1 MEDIMIPGIVGLL
14 ICIMGIGNMKGN
26 ISTLHWYHRQRV
38 SEADRKP
45 FGKLV
50 GAGTL
55 LMGMAIILYAGLSY
69 VSYVTQNQVYSLVG
83 AVVLVAS
90 LIVGLGVSFYAMMK
104 YNKGIF

>member
-1 MEDIMIPGIVGLL
+1 MEDIIIPGIVGLL

-38 SEADRKP
+38 SEADKKP

-55 LMGMAIILYAGLSY
+55 LMGIAIILYAGLSY
-69 VSYVTQNQVYSLVG
+69 VSKMTQNPVYSLFG
-83 AVVLVAS
+83 AVVLVVA
-90 LIVGLGVSFYAMMK
+90 LVVGLGVSFYAMMK

>member
-1 MEDIMIPGIVGLL
+1 MEDIIIPGIVGLL

-38 SEADRKP
+38 SESDRKP

-55 LMGMAIILYAGLSY
+55 LMGIAIILYAGLSY
-69 VSYVTQNQVYSLVG
+69 VSQMTQNHVYSLIG
-83 AVVLVAS
+83 AVVLVIA
-90 LIVGLGVSFYAMMK
+90 LVVGLGVSFYAMMK

>member
-1 MEDIMIPGIVGLL
+1 MEDIIIPGIVGLL

-55 LMGMAIILYAGLSY
+55 LMGIAIILYAVLSY
-69 VSYVTQNQVYSLVG
+69 AFQVTENPVYSLVG

-90 LIVGLGVSFYAMMK
+90 LVVGLGVSFYAMMK

>member
-1 MEDIMIPGIVGLL
+1 MEDIIIPSIVGVL
-14 ICIMGIGNMKGN
+14 ISLMGIANMRGN

-38 SEADRKP
+38 SEEDRKP

-55 LMGMAIILYAGLSY
+55 LIGLSLIAYAGLSY
-69 VSYVTQNQVYSLVG
+69 VSDVVQNQMYETVG
-83 AVVLVAS
+83 TVVMIVA
-90 LIVGLGVSFYAMMK
+90 LIVGLGVSFYAMVK